1 MKNQSLI
8 LQRGGARK
16 TKKVAV
22 VMAVTASGFIGK
34 SAISVCLKLPV
45 SASKPLV
52 VLSVALSPPATAR
65 TVDSPP
71 LGYRKNVGICL
82 VSPCRKI
89 FTASKI
95 HVPDTWQMPQGGADE
110 GEDLRN
116 AAFREL
122 REETGVTSAEF
133 IAEIPNWLTYDFP
146 RDVKDKLNRKW
157 RTSYKGQAQK
167 WFLFKFTGKEEEIN
181 LLGDGTAKPEFK
193 VWSWML
199 PEQVIEHAVYFKRPV
214 YEHVIKQFNPYF
226 VDQEKDSMNSCN
238 DLSVHKDS
246 STD

>member
-1 MKNQSLI
+1 
-8 LQRGGARK
+8 
-16 TKKVAV
+16 
-22 VMAVTASGFIGK
+22 MAVKASGFIGK
-34 SAISVCLKLPV
+34 SAISVHLDFSSFPVKFSCLKQFSV
-45 SASKPLV
+45 SSPKPLV
-52 VLSVALSPPATAR
+52 VLSVALSSPAR
-65 TVDSPP
+65 TVESPP
-71 LGYRKNVGICL
+71 VGYRKNVGICL

-95 HVPDTWQMPQGGADE
+95 HIPDTWQMPQGGADE

-122 REETGVTSAEF
+122 REETG
-133 IAEIPNWLTYDFP
+133 IPNWLTYDFP
-146 RDVKDKLNRKW
+146 REVKDKLNRKW

-226 VDQEKDSMNSCN
+226 VDEEKDSMNS
-238 DLSVHKDS
+238 SKD
-246 STD
+246 

>member
-1 MKNQSLI
+1 MENQSPKKDE
-8 LQRGGARK
+8 GGK
-16 TKKVAV
+16 TKKVPD
-22 VMAVTASGFIGK
+22 VMAVTASGFIRK
-34 SAISVCLKLPV
+34 SAISVRIDFSSVPDKFSCLKLPV

-52 VLSVALSPPATAR
+52 VLSVALSPPAR

-71 LGYRKNVGICL
+71 VGYRKNVGICL

-146 RDVKDKLNRKW
+146 REVKDKLNRKW

-226 VDQEKDSMNSCN
+226 VDEEKDSCN
-238 DLSVHKDS
+238 D
-246 STD
+246 